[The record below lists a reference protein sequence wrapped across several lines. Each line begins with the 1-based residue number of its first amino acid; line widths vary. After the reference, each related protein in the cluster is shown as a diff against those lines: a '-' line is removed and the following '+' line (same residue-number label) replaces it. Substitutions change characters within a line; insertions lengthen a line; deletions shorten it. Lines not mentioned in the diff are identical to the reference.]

1 MESLLHLPEIEF
13 VSELDVLNYA
23 SGIPYSQ
30 LGAVVNRFCGV
41 PIDLGFGGSC
51 IEKALIPFLCLPE
64 GSSQLLWDPSCGHFA
79 VSIETVVDGCYRRRY
94 FDPTYGQIGIELTE
108 QGFYPTMQGL
118 SLQVKE
124 SSRGYN
130 VRIFTQGDLYEKDW
144 LGRKKPEAVYNMVP
158 VDVPL
163 DRAIDHVI
171 GTTRRYPLKLAI
183 KYGGYNPGETVSIQY
198 SSEDDALMG
207 RISNI
212 FERTTS
218 PASAEIFLG
227 MQDRLGITSY
237 ELLDYFRDT
246 WSRAPILAAELA
258 RRRYYDN

>member
-1 MESLLHLPEIEF
+1 MESLLHLPEVEF
-13 VSELDVLNYA
+13 VDELDVLNYA
-23 SGIPYSQ
+23 SVIPYSSF
-30 LGAVVNRFCGV
+30 GAVVNRFCGV
-41 PIDLGFGGSC
+41 PVDLTFGGSC
-51 IEKALIPFLCLPE
+51 IEKALIPLIYLPE
-64 GSSQLLWDPSCGHFA
+64 GSTQLLWDPSCGHFA
-79 VSIETVVDGCYRRRY
+79 VSIESGVLGNHGRRY
-94 FDPTYGQIGIELTE
+94 FDPTYGQMGVEHTE
-108 QGFYPTMQGL
+108 QGIYATMQGL

-124 SSRGYN
+124 STRGFN
-130 VRIFTQGDLYEKDW
+130 VRIFTQGDKFKKDF
-144 LGRKKPEAVYNMVP
+144 LGRKKPEAFYNMVP

-171 GTTRRYPLKLAI
+171 GMSRRYPLRLAI
-183 KYGGYNPGETVSIQY
+183 KYGGYNPEETVSIQY
-198 SSEDDALMG
+198 SSEDDALTG

>member
-13 VSELDVLNYA
+13 VSEHDVLNYA

-41 PIDLGFGGSC
+41 PIDLTFGGSC
-51 IEKALIPFLCLPE
+51 IEKALIPFLYLPE

-79 VSIETVVDGCYRRRY
+79 VSIGTVVDGCYTRRY
-94 FDPTYGQIGIELTE
+94 FDPTYGQIGLEPTE
-108 QGFYPTMQGL
+108 QGLYPTMQGL

-124 SSRGYN
+124 STRGFN

-171 GTTRRYPLKLAI
+171 GTARRYPLRLAI
-183 KYGGYNPGETVSIQY
+183 KYRGYNPGETVSIQY
-198 SSEDDALMG
+198 SPENDALTG
-207 RISNI
+207 RIANI
-212 FERTTS
+212 FERS
-218 PASAEIFLG
+218 SGPAPAEIFLE
-227 MQDRLGITSY
+227 MQEKFGFDTY
-237 ELLDYFRDT
+237 ELLQYFRVT
-246 WSRAPILAAELA
+246 WEMVPILAEEFSK
-258 RRRYYDN
+258 RGYYE